1 MKAKDT
7 VMKPEEISKIIKDY
21 CGNCRFCATNTSVY
35 PEPRCF
41 NDALLQAQAEI
52 TGKIM
57 YDEGFKAGQ
66 KEVVEWI
73 DKHPVFIQNNTLG
86 IKVPIA
92 VSPDWGVQL
101 KEWEEE

>member
-1 MKAKDT
+1 MEAKDT
-7 VMKPEEISKIIKDY
+7 VMSDDWLMHHIIANDI
-21 CGNCRFCATNTSVY
+21 GY
-35 PEPRCF
+35 PYYAYIKAAKSLVE
-41 NDALLQAQAEI
+41 AQAEI